1 MRRRLFLG
9 AVLVG
14 IVTLVVGVLVI
25 VGVQRQ
31 VRDNAQREL
40 FRQAEATAAIVA
52 EELEGVTLT
61 VSDIPGR
68 QLQTLR
74 QRVGRI
80 LDRARAVGGHDA
92 VEGALAVRG
101 RVIALSPGADLLEQ
115 IPTDI
120 EAREVVSVSID
131 GTPMLATVRRVSIDA
146 GDVIIAI
153 ARIEPL
159 LPVQALSRSL
169 LVALGAG
176 TILLIAL
183 GAWFSRVTVK
193 RLAALERASR
203 AVAAGDLE
211 ARAPADGN
219 DEITRVSVA
228 FNDMTQQLKG
238 ARRRERDFLMSVG
251 HDLRTPLTTIR
262 GYAEGLDAGEI
273 EAADLARVGSVLR
286 TQTDRL
292 SRLVEDLTLLARLE
306 AREFSL
312 RTEPVDLA
320 AHLKEIVEGYRTRAD
335 DAYVRLEFE
344 AEPIGVLDV
353 DPDRVAQIC
362 GNLLDN
368 ALRYTPDGGVVRVE
382 VLGEDGRA
390 AIRVTDS
397 GPGIDAEDLDHVYER
412 LYVAQRYRPVRPEG
426 SGLGL
431 SIVKELAD
439 AMGAEVTVT
448 SELGVGTTVVVVL

>member
-1 MRRRLFLG
+1 
-9 AVLVG
+9 
-14 IVTLVVGVLVI
+14 
-25 VGVQRQ
+25 
-31 VRDNAQREL
+31 
-40 FRQAEATAAIVA
+40 
-52 EELEGVTLT
+52 
-61 VSDIPGR
+61 
-68 QLQTLR
+68 
-74 QRVGRI
+74 
-80 LDRARAVGGHDA
+80 
-92 VEGALAVRG
+92 
-101 RVIALSPGADLLEQ
+101 
-115 IPTDI
+115 
-120 EAREVVSVSID
+120 
-131 GTPMLATVRRVSIDA
+131 
-146 GDVIIAI
+146 
-153 ARIEPL
+153 
-159 LPVQALSRSL
+159 
-169 LVALGAG
+169 
-176 TILLIAL
+176 
-183 GAWFSRVTVK
+183 
-193 RLAALERASR
+193 
-203 AVAAGDLE
+203 
-211 ARAPADGN
+211 
-219 DEITRVSVA
+219 
-228 FNDMTQQLKG
+228 
-238 ARRRERDFLMSVG
+238 MSVG

-306 AREFSL
+306 AREFTL

-448 SELGVGTTVVVVL
+448 SELGVGTTVVVAL